1 MVQDVCLINLALFP
15 LLFSWLVVLLIT
27 PKLKSPQS
35 GLFAFKDIIRVN
47 FKLSPSH
54 ISVLSGSEF

>member
-1 MVQDVCLINLALFP
+1 MFNKPSP

-35 GLFAFKDIIRVN
+35 GLFAFKDMIRVN